1 MNKTFMMC
9 LPSLLFA
16 LTALCQQAAHASDLN
31 VDMSA
36 TILNSTCQTTISN
49 NSVIALGTV
58 GVGYFGGATPSTP
71 DMYQGG
77 GKTFTI
83 SLHDCGVGADTHVT
97 QLHMNFRPLSGQ
109 FAPGSMQIF
118 PNEAAASINAAT
130 NVGVIISAVENNGS
144 VVNVW
149 DQNGQSQANF
159 AITPEQLESSTYTFY
174 TRFQKTGTGD
184 VKPGQFTTNI
194 VVDVYYD

>member
-1 MNKTFMMC
+1 MNKIFMMC
-9 LPSLLFA
+9 LPSLLFV
-16 LTALCQQAAHASDLN
+16 LTALCQQTARASDLS

-49 NSVIALGTV
+49 NGIIALGSV
-58 GVGYFGGATPSTP
+58 GVGYFGSATPSTP

-83 SLHDCGVGADTHVT
+83 NLHNCGVGADAHVT

-109 FAPGSMQIF
+109 FAPGSRQIF
-118 PNEAAASINAAT
+118 PNEAAEPSSAAA
-130 NVGVIISAVENNGS
+130 NVGVIISAVGNNGS

-159 AITPEQLESSTYTFY
+159 AITPERLEGSTYTFY

-184 VKPGQFTTNI
+184 VKPGQVTTNI